1 MRAGEPRSTSVK
13 KHRWQFHDH
22 LLEIFHMGSTFKTSF
37 MCCLHSRQSV
47 LVTRLQETSSKALSQ
62 DWSTQR
68 QSLSQVRSRDI
79 FFVISDVSSHGGV
92 FTNARLGH
100 SSQSRLF
107 SLWSRPSP
115 TGPFSLSVSPCH
127 QIKLNQALNL
137 SVSYLIFFQTFLYL
151 CFQLRSIY

>member
-62 DWSTQR
+62 DSSTQR
-68 QSLSQVRSRDI
+68 QSLSQVRSGDI
-79 FFVISDVSSHGGV
+79 FLLS
-92 FTNARLGH
+92 LM
-100 SSQSRLF
+100 SQVMEVF
-107 SLWSRPSP
+107 SLTLVSVTPP
-115 TGPFSLSVSPCH
+115 GLACSVSGLDRVQLALSPFLSPRAT
-127 QIKLNQALNL
+127 KLN
-137 SVSYLIFFQTFLYL
+137 
-151 CFQLRSIY
+151 